1 MSVHVSKQGVRHN
14 TGGLDARTK
23 YVQACF
29 SFFPLPHLSFY
40 SPQPITSYYM
50 RSNTWVWPV
59 ISQHLCCGRLYVPWD
74 LCFRVCMCVFF
85 TSFYAFPL
93 CFSFLILWTFF
104 LRGGGLFL
112 LTVSESGSSPPC
124 RDGRPPGGTWSPPLS
139 WRPSGGWRPAG
150 TGWSDRSL
158 PQKTLNH

>member
-14 TGGLDARTK
+14 TGGLDVRTK

-50 RSNTWVWPV
+50 HGNTWVWPV

-104 LRGGGLFL
+104 EGGGCFCL
-112 LTVSESGSSPPC
+112 PC
-124 RDGRPPGGTWSPPLS
+124 RNLEVRLPVEPVGHLVGRGALHFP
-139 WRPSGGWRPAG
+139 
-150 TGWSDRSL
+150 D
-158 PQKTLNH
+158 TLQGDDVQLELGDQIEAFRRKH